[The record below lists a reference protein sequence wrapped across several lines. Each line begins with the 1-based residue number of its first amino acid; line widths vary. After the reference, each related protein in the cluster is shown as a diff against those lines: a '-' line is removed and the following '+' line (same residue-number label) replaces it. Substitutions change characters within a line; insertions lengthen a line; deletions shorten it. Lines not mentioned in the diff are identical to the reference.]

1 MERIQNVRPGILIVP
16 DAGLKL
22 QPGEGA
28 EVNTLSKQTERLLA
42 SGYLVRVGEARI
54 GEVPENRQPVEE
66 TALSLFADPAPD
78 LSKLSAQQAIA
89 RVAEMDDPERL
100 RECLGTEKR
109 RSVLDTLDRKLRE
122 VAGGAE

>member
-42 SGYLVRVGEARI
+42 SGYLVRVGEA
-54 GEVPENRQPVEE
+54 PENRLPVGEA
-66 TALSLFADPAPD
+66 ALSLFADPAPD

>member
-42 SGYLVRVGEARI
+42 SGYLVRVGEVQEKA
-54 GEVPENRQPVEE
+54 VENP
-66 TALSLFADPAPD
+66 ALSLFEDPAPD